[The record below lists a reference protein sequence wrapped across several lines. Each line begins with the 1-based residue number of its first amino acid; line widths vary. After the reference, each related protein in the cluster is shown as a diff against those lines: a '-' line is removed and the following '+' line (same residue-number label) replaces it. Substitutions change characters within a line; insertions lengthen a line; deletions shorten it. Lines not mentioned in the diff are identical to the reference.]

1 MQYNNHQGSRVQI
14 LLKRSLTKLRK
25 INDMTIEPPVLPD
38 LKKTSEI
45 SIYIIGTGITPG
57 LHLTREAEA
66 ALRASK
72 EVLYVDKSF
81 GVEELLKTYCPV
93 LSDLHQSSYVEGQNR
108 LDAYRNMASQVVES
122 ALRHSPVTFALYG
135 HPLVY
140 SLPPFM
146 VVAAAEAIGL
156 NVRILPGISS
166 LDTLFV
172 DLRFDPCT
180 QGVQMYEATDIL
192 LRQRPLQNDVPCFIW
207 QIGAVESRLYSTA
220 QSSPS
225 RFSRIRD
232 YLLKFYP
239 PNHPMIAV
247 YSSSM
252 PLVPSALTE
261 FTLDTIE
268 GIAADLHQGVTVFIP
283 PVVTREISDMS
294 MLTEMDDTIH
304 LKQVV
309 VGVA

>member
-1 MQYNNHQGSRVQI
+1 MEDGNSKI
-14 LLKRSLTKLRK
+14 KR
-25 INDMTIEPPVLPD
+25 PD
-38 LKKTSEI
+38 DQHCI
-45 SIYIIGTGITPG
+45 DIYIIGTGITPG

-66 ALRASK
+66 ALRSST

-81 GVEELLKTYCPV
+81 GIEELLSSYCKNIT
-93 LSDLHQSSYVEGQNR
+93 DLHKASYSEGHNR
-108 LDAYRNMASQVVES
+108 LDAYRNMASAVVNA
-122 ALRHSPVTFALYG
+122 ALSNPPVTFALYG

-140 SLPPFM
+140 SLPPFI
-146 VVAAAEAIGL
+146 VIAAAEALGL
-156 NVRILPGISS
+156 RVKTLAGISS

-192 LRQRPLQNDVPCFIW
+192 LRQRPIQQDVPCFIW

-220 QSSPS
+220 QSSPA
-225 RFSRIRD
+225 RFGRIKE

-239 PNHPMIAV
+239 SDHRMIAV

-252 PLVPSALTE
+252 PLIPSTLTE

-268 GIAADLHQGVTVFIP
+268 EVATELHQGVTVFIP
-283 PVVTREISDMS
+283 PVQTRAILDETISNS
-294 MLTEMDDTIH
+294 MDDSVH
-304 LKQVV
+304 LTKMTVRV
-309 VGVA
+309 D